1 MTVEA
6 ASHVPGSRDAA
17 HRWQV
22 MTSSTWAIIGGE
34 RVVEVAAACLLVPR
48 PAPDESGLWMVPTCL
63 VTPMLLAA
71 EKRFGIAVEFEAPS
85 TGDPEGLELV
95 TNHLGKHAL
104 CPVDDPTAPEAVRE
118 GVRRQRI
125 TKEGRPCPCGAPTT
139 VDLDARRVTTMH
151 DPTCP
156 AWDSNLRAAV
166 TAWLGP

>member
-1 MTVEA
+1 MRDEA
-6 ASHVPGSRDAA
+6 R
-17 HRWQV
+17 RWQV
-22 MTSSTWAIIGGE
+22 MSNPTWTVIGGE
-34 RVVEVAAACLLVPR
+34 RVEQVAYASLLVPR
-48 PAPDESGLWMVPTCL
+48 PAPDEPGLWMVPTAL
-63 VTPMLLAA
+63 VSPMLLAA

-95 TNHLGKHAL
+95 TNHLGKHVL

-118 GVRRQRI
+118 GVRRQRM
-125 TKEGRPCPCGAPTT
+125 TKEGRPCPCGVPTT

-166 TAWLGP
+166 IAWLGV